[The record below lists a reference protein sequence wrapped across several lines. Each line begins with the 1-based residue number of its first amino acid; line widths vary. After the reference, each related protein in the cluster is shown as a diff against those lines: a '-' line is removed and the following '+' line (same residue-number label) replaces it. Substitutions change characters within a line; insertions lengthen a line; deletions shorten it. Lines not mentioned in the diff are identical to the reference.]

1 VDEPIEELYFNWL
14 CAKVL
19 DFNVRIYF
27 DLMHILHTTEFVWLV
42 PEDQNRAEDG
52 LELRTYFLR
61 EHGIDSVDASIHE
74 WFSSPCSFLE
84 MLIAFSNRASFQT
97 DEPTSDWFWRFLN
110 TIRLDEYRQVSIDD
124 EILIRD
130 ILHTVIWRTYR
141 EDGHGG
147 MFPMNRTLYNQRE
160 VEIWYQFCEYLQ
172 DQGLI

>member
-1 VDEPIEELYFNWL
+1 MDEPIEELYFNWL

-19 DFNVRIYF
+19 DPYVRIYF
-27 DLMHILHTTEFVWLV
+27 DLMHILHTTEFVWFV

-61 EHGIDSVDASIHE
+61 ESGNEFVEE
-74 WFSSPCSFLE
+74 WFNSPCSVLE
-84 MLIAFSNRASFQT
+84 MLIAFSDRASFQM
-97 DEPTSDWFWRFLN
+97 DQPAKDWFWHFLN
-110 TIRLDEYRQVSIDD
+110 NINLDEYRQVSIDD
-124 EILIRD
+124 ELIIRD

-147 MFPMNRTLYNQRE
+147 LFPMNHTFNDQRK
-160 VEIWYQFCEYLQ
+160 VEIWYQFCEYLE